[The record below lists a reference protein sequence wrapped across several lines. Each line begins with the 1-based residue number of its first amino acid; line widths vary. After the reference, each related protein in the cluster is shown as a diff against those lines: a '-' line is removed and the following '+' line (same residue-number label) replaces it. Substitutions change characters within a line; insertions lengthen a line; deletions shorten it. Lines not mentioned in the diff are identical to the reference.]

1 MTWPPRT
8 YDPQERGVR
17 SATTLRF
24 VFRAVQKVEEW
35 ILASSILVIVIV
47 SVANVFCRTV
57 LNSSLT
63 FAEELAQFC
72 MITVTFIGLGYAA
85 SKGRHIRMS
94 ALHDQLGQRARK
106 GLMIAITAATSA
118 LLFLLTYYSIR
129 YVATVAHLGT
139 VSPALRVPLYIVYCT
154 APLGLA
160 LAGIQYALA
169 VVRNCTD
176 SDVFLSYDTRDEYE
190 DVPPPAV

>member
-1 MTWPPRT
+1 MHRHSTFR
-8 YDPQERGVR
+8 
-17 SATTLRF
+17 LL
-24 VFRAVQKVEEW
+24 FRAIQTLEEW
-35 ILASSILVIVIV
+35 ILASSILVIVVV
-47 SVANVFCRTV
+47 SVANVFCRSV

-63 FAEELAQFC
+63 FGEELAQFC

-94 ALHDQLGQRARK
+94 ALHDQLGDRARK
-106 GLMIAITAATSA
+106 GLMIAISATTSA

-129 YVATVAHLGT
+129 YVATVAELGT
-139 VSPALRVPLYIVYCT
+139 VSPALRFPLYLVYCT
-154 APLGLA
+154 APIGLA

-176 SDVFLSYDTRDEYE
+176 GGVFLSYEQRDEYD